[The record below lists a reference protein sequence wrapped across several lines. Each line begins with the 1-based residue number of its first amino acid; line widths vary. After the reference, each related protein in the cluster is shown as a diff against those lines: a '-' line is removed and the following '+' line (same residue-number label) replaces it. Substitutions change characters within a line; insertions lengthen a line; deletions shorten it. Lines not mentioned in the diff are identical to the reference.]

1 MNRSRLIV
9 VASLFYLLAGSADAQ
24 VAGKVKVGV
33 TVTQME
39 EIVLG
44 WSAKKDLLD
53 QNVYNEQKQKIG
65 EINDFII
72 TPKNSVAYAIIGVGG
87 FLEVGK
93 RDIAIPMAQIHV
105 RDRTLVLP
113 GATPDALKALPK
125 FEYAPR
131 K

>member
-65 EINDFII
+65 EINDLII
-72 TPKNSVAYAIIGVGG
+72 TPNNSVAYAIIGVGG
-87 FLEVGK
+87 FLEIGK

-105 RDRTLVLP
+105 RDRTVVLP
-113 GATPDALKALPK
+113 GATLDALKALPK